1 MTVHILLLRDQY
13 DSDVVGVFLDP
24 ELGKATGDRMVPG
37 LSRVAWSPD
46 GRGGQL
52 RNIGVG
58 AGAYLWLKPCEV
70 GGAS

>member
-13 DSDVVGVFLDP
+13 DSDVVGVFFDQ
-24 ELGKATGDRMVPG
+24 EHAKAEGDRMFPA
-37 LSRVAWSPD
+37 LSRAPWAPD

-52 RNIGVG
+52 RNLDGG
-58 AGAYLWLKPCEV
+58 AAYLWLKPCQV

>member
-24 ELGKATGDRMVPG
+24 ELGKETGDRLFPA
-37 LSRVAWSPD
+37 LSRTPWAPD

-52 RNIGVG
+52 RNLSSGG
-58 AGAYLWLKPCEV
+58 GRTYLWLKPC
-70 GGAS
+70 

>member
-24 ELGKATGDRMVPG
+24 EMGKATGDRLFPPP
-37 LSRVAWSPD
+37 SRVPWSPD

-52 RNIGVG
+52 RNLG
-58 AGAYLWLKPCEV
+58 AGGGAYLWLKPCEV

>member
-24 ELGKATGDRMVPG
+24 ELGKETGDRMFPAMTRA
-37 LSRVAWSPD
+37 SWSPD

-70 GGAS
+70 GGAN